1 MTTALVEAVQRGGH
15 VILMRYGAVQMVKEP
30 SPLDLADCAAQHRLT
45 DKGRDQGRTI
55 GAAFRTLNI
64 PVGQVLNSGYCRTI
78 EYARL
83 AFGKAEASEL
93 LLHPKYV
100 PVPGAP
106 IPPPYE
112 KRVEAVKKLLATP
125 PAAGTNTVVITHGLV
140 VRDVAGFEMAAAEA
154 AIFQPDGRGG
164 TTVVVR
170 VLPDGWVA
178 KKYSYSVPSSSESAS
193 LPRPG
198 LTTGW
203 SPTLAKLARLNR
215 SVRWRGTCGGSHED

>member
-1 MTTALVEAVQRGGH
+1 MTRLSTAVLAICLVSVAGVFPAFAQQMTTALVEALQHGGH

-64 PVGQVLNSGYCRTI
+64 SVGQVLNSGYCRTI

-83 AFGKAEASEL
+83 AFGKVEASEL

-106 IPPPYE
+106 IPPSYE

-125 PAAGTNTVVITHGLV
+125 PAAGTNTILLTHGLV
-140 VRDVAGFEMAAAEA
+140 VRDAAGFEMAAAEA
-154 AIFQPDGRGG
+154 AIFRPDGRGG
-164 TTVVVR
+164 TTLVAR

-178 KKYSYSVPSSSESAS
+178 K
-193 LPRPG
+193 
-198 LTTGW
+198 
-203 SPTLAKLARLNR
+203 
-215 SVRWRGTCGGSHED
+215 